1 MNFKF
6 VVAASILAVAM
17 MLIYQTVEEKVD
29 AAFIVANAVA
39 KTACTCVFV
48 AKRPLEACRKD
59 DPPGF
64 SFARAW
70 VTEADA
76 DDDDDD
82 PSDALSGVST
92 SVMWVVRGRA
102 FYRPN
107 LGCQLE

>member
-6 VVAASILAVAM
+6 VVAATILVVAM
-17 MLIYQTVEEKVD
+17 MLIYQTVEEKVG

-48 AKRPLEACRKD
+48 AQRPLEACRQD

-64 SFARAW
+64 SIARAW
-70 VTEADA
+70 VVEPAA
-76 DDDDDD
+76 
-82 PSDALSGVST
+82 SDGAAELPGVST
-92 SVMWVVRGRA
+92 SVMWAVRGRA
-102 FYRPN
+102 FYRPD

>member
-6 VVAASILAVAM
+6 VVAAGILAVAM

-64 SFARAW
+64 SLARAW

-76 DDDDDD
+76 DADD

-92 SVMWVVRGRA
+92 SVMWIVRGRA
-102 FYRPN
+102 FYRSD

>member
-6 VVAASILAVAM
+6 VVAATILVVAM
-17 MLIYQTVEEKVD
+17 TLLYQTVEKQVD

-48 AKRPLEACRKD
+48 AERPLEACRKD

-64 SFARAW
+64 SLAKAW
-70 VTEADA
+70 VTEGAGEA
-76 DDDDDD
+76 S
-82 PSDALSGVST
+82 SDELSGVST

-102 FYRPN
+102 FYRAD

>member
-6 VVAASILAVAM
+6 VVAASVLAVSM
-17 MLIYQTVEEKVD
+17 MLLYQAAEKQVD

-70 VTEADA
+70 VTGATGDEA
-76 DDDDDD
+76 
-82 PSDALSGVST
+82 SDELSGVST

-102 FYRPN
+102 FYWPD

>member
-6 VVAASILAVAM
+6 VVAATILAVAM
-17 MLIYQTVEEKVD
+17 MLVYQAAEKQVD

-48 AKRPLEACRKD
+48 AGRSLDACRKD

-64 SFARAW
+64 SLAKAW
-70 VTEADA
+70 VTGAVGEEL
-76 DDDDDD
+76 
-82 PSDALSGVST
+82 SDEPSGVST

-102 FYRPN
+102 FYRSD

>member
-6 VVAASILAVAM
+6 VVAASVLVVAM
-17 MLIYQTVEEKVD
+17 MLLYQTAEKKVD

-70 VTEADA
+70 VTGAIGDEA
-76 DDDDDD
+76 
-82 PSDALSGVST
+82 SDELSGVST

-102 FYRPN
+102 FYWPD

>member
-17 MLIYQTVEEKVD
+17 MLIYQPVEEKVD

-64 SFARAW
+64 SLARAW

-76 DDDDDD
+76 DE
-82 PSDALSGVST
+82 PNDALSGVST
-92 SVMWVVRGRA
+92 SVMWIVRGRA
-102 FYRPN
+102 FYRSD

>member
-1 MNFKF
+1 VNFKF

-17 MLIYQTVEEKVD
+17 MLIYQPVEEKVD

-64 SFARAW
+64 SLARAW

-76 DDDDDD
+76 DE
-82 PSDALSGVST
+82 PNDALSGVST
-92 SVMWVVRGRA
+92 SVMWIVRGRA
-102 FYRPN
+102 FYRSD